1 MGNNGGGVLVLVT
14 ALLVLTAV
22 PGEITSAVVLGDE
35 PRDAGRR
42 GPFQTAAGTAQKT
55 SASAQEK
62 HAPTPAVAEI
72 QVLLDRAGFS
82 PGEIDGRAG
91 LNTLKAIIAFQHA
104 RGLAVSVPDDPW
116 LLEALGGGS
125 AEPFVPYTITDQD
138 AAGPF
143 TPKIPE
149 DMMEKASLEALHYRT
164 LVEALGER
172 FHAAPA
178 LLEWL
183 NPGAP
188 FEAGATIRVP
198 NVMPPAAAPAA
209 AAARLVV
216 SRSQAALTALD
227 AADQV
232 LFHAPVTSGSEH
244 DPLPLG
250 DWQVTAILKNPTFN
264 YNPDLFWDADPSHA
278 KAKIAPGAN
287 NPVGVVWIDLSK
299 EHYGLHGTP
308 EPGRIGYSVSHGCV
322 RLTNW
327 DALKVAGLVQK
338 GTPVIFTE

>member
-1 MGNNGGGVLVLVT
+1 MSNSGGGVLVLVT
-14 ALLVLTAV
+14 ALLVATAV
-22 PGEITSAVVLGDE
+22 PGQIASAVVFGDE
-35 PRDAGRR
+35 PRDGGRR
-42 GPFQTAAGTAQKT
+42 GLFQAAAGTAQKT
-55 SASAQEK
+55 PPHAQEK
-62 HAPTPAVAEI
+62 DAPTLAVAEI

-104 RGLAVSVPDDPW
+104 RGLTVSVPDDPL
-116 LLEALGGGS
+116 LLEALGNGS
-125 AEPFVPYTITDQD
+125 ADPFVPYTITDRD

-143 TPKIPE
+143 TPEIPE
-149 DMMEKASLEALHYRT
+149 DMMAKASLEALHYRT
-164 LVEALGER
+164 LVETLGER

-183 NPGAP
+183 NAGVR
-188 FEAGATIRVP
+188 FEPGATIRVP
-198 NVMPPAAAPAA
+198 NVMPPAAPPA

-216 SRSQAALTALD
+216 SQSQAALTALD
-227 AADQV
+227 AAGQV
-232 LFHAPVTSGSEH
+232 LFHAPVTSGSAH

-250 DWQVTAILKNPTFN
+250 EWQVTAILRNPTFN

-278 KAKIAPGAN
+278 KAKIAPGPN

-327 DALKVAGLVQK
+327 DALKVANLVQK
-338 GTPVIFTE
+338 GTPVTFAE